1 MRAVRVSC
9 HAARVA
15 KAGSVTL
22 LGTLLLVFVALPL
35 IHHGQKALAGLIFL
49 AAFAVGLHS
58 ISEHRRQLVIGFSLM
73 APAILFAI
81 IRPFVGEVDAIKF
94 LGLASYTLAFGFL
107 LWVMVRRLFR
117 TRSVTIDTITT
128 AMTGYVLIGIF
139 WAFLYAIVLLLQP
152 GCIRGLEATQ
162 EADDLFYFS
171 FVTMTTLG
179 YGDMAPVTALAR
191 VVAAME
197 AVVGQLYIAVTIA
210 RLVGLHIAAG
220 IAAGM
225 GDDVSSS

>member
-1 MRAVRVSC
+1 M
-9 HAARVA
+9 A
-15 KAGSVTL
+15 KASSIAL

-35 IHHGQKALAGLIFL
+35 IHHGQKALAGLIFSGV
-49 AAFAVGLHS
+49 FGIGLYS
-58 ISEHRRQLVIGFSLM
+58 ISERRRQLVIGFSLM
-73 APAILFAI
+73 APAILFAV
-81 IRPFVGEVDAIKF
+81 IRPLVEEIHVIT
-94 LGLASYTLAFGFL
+94 LVGLASYALAFGFL
-107 LWVMVRRLFR
+107 LWVMIGRLLR

-128 AMTGYVLIGIF
+128 AVTGYILIGIF
-139 WAFLYAIVLLLQP
+139 WAFLYAIVLKLQP
-152 GCIRGLEATQ
+152 GSIRGLEAMQ
-162 EADDLFYFS
+162 EADDVFYFS

-179 YGDMAPVTALAR
+179 YGDMAPVTPLAR

-220 IAAGM
+220 V